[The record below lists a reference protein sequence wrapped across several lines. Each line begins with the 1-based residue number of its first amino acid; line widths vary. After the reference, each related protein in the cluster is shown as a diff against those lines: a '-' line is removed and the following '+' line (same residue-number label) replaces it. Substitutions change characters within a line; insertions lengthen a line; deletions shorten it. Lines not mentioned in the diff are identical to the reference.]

1 MKKNYLITGGAGYVG
16 SVLTNRLASLGHNV
30 AVLDTMWFGNNLK
43 KNSKIEIIKKDIRDI
58 KNISLKNIDAVI
70 HLANIANDPSV
81 EINPNL
87 SWEINVMAGYQL
99 LEKAKNQG
107 VKKFIFA
114 SSGSVYGIKKEKK
127 VTENLS
133 LVPLST
139 YNKTK
144 MIFERVMFS
153 NSSKMKLYCLRPGTI
168 CGISPRMRWDL
179 SVNILTLSAL
189 KNRNIRV
196 FGGNQSRSN
205 IHIQDMIRVYQFF
218 LDKELPEGIYNAAF
232 EVYKIKEVAKLI
244 QKKTKAKIE
253 YLNSN
258 DRRSYSQNSEKLLNL
273 GFKPNYSVNDAISEI
288 IELYNQGLIK
298 DSINGYNLE
307 KMKKLKIN

>member
-16 SVLTNRLASLGHNV
+16 SVLTNRLASLGHNLTIV
-30 AVLDTMWFGNNLK
+30 DTMWFGNNLK
-43 KNSKIEIIKKDIRDI
+43 NDSKVKIIKMDIRDI
-58 KNISLKNIDAVI
+58 KNISLKNIDAII

-99 LEKAKNQG
+99 LEKAKREG

-127 VTENLS
+127 VTENLP

-153 NSSKMKLYCLRPGTI
+153 NNTKMKLYSIRPGTI

-189 KNRNIRV
+189 KNGKIKV

-205 IHIQDMIRVYQFF
+205 IHIQDMIKVYQFF
-218 LDKELPEGIYNAAF
+218 LENELPEGIYNAAF

-253 YLNSN
+253 YFPTN

-273 GFKPNYSVNDAISEI
+273 GFKPSYKVNDAISEI

-307 KMKKLKIN
+307 KMKKLKIK

>member
-16 SVLTNRLASLGHNV
+16 SVLTNRLASLGHNLTIV
-30 AVLDTMWFGNNLK
+30 DTMWFGNNLK
-43 KNSKIEIIKKDIRDI
+43 NDSKVKIIKMDIRDI
-58 KNISLKNIDAVI
+58 KNISLKNIDAII

-99 LEKAKNQG
+99 LEKAKKEG

-127 VTENLS
+127 VTENLP

-153 NSSKMKLYCLRPGTI
+153 NNTKMKLYSIRPGTI

>member
-16 SVLTNRLASLGHNV
+16 SVLTNRLASLGHNIT
-30 AVLDTMWFGNNLK
+30 VLDTMWFGNNLE
-43 KNSKIEIIKKDIRDI
+43 NNNKIKVIKKDIRDI
-58 KNISLKNIDAVI
+58 SNISLKNIDAVV

-99 LEKAKNQG
+99 LEKAKKEG

-153 NSSKMKLYCLRPGTI
+153 NIAKMKLYCLRPGTI

-179 SVNILTLSAL
+179 SVNMLTLSAL
-189 KNRNIRV
+189 KNRIIKV

-218 LDKELPEGIYNAAF
+218 LDEELPEGIYNAAF
-232 EVYKIKEVAKLI
+232 EVYKIKEIAKLI
-244 QKKTKAKIE
+244 QKKTKSKIE
-253 YLNSN
+253 YLHSN

-273 GFKPNYSVNDAISEI
+273 GFKPNYGVSDAISEI
-288 IELYNQGLIK
+288 IELYNRGLIK

-307 KMKKLKIN
+307 KMKKIKIK